1 MDSTPALPD
10 GIRVAGPDDV
20 PDLLRLIHALAAYER
35 DPDAVV
41 NTEEKLDTWLF
52 GPDAVAEALVAEFD
66 GRVVGMA
73 LWYRSY
79 STWTGVPGA
88 YLEDLFVEEEHR
100 GRGFGKAFFTALA
113 AIVVAR
119 GYERLEWVVL
129 DWNTPSI
136 EFYEHLGGRPMS
148 GWTTY
153 RLVGEELRALAE

>member
-1 MDSTPALPD
+1 MTTAPALPE
-10 GIRVAGPDDV
+10 GIRAATADDV
-20 PDLLRLIHALAAYER
+20 PDILRLIRELAEYER

-41 NTEEKLDTWLF
+41 NTEEKLRTWLF
-52 GPDAVAEALVAEFD
+52 GPDAVAEALLAEYD
-66 GRVVGMA
+66 GRVVGVA

-79 STWTGVPGA
+79 STWTGVPGV

-100 GRGFGKAFFTALA
+100 GRGFGKAFFRALA

-136 EFYEHLGGRPMS
+136 EFYERLGGRPMK
-148 GWTTY
+148 GWSTY
-153 RLVGEELRALAE
+153 RLVGEDLRALAE